1 MVRTIKKNKNK
12 NILINYSDKKY
23 EQKKIYTRTCIYFR
37 IFKQYKMQTKRS
49 QHGGHTE
56 GRTVKADP
64 FIDRKK
70 TNTLIQ
76 SQN

>member
-1 MVRTIKKNKNK
+1 MNK
-12 NILINYSDKKY
+12 
-23 EQKKIYTRTCIYFR
+23 KKIYTRTCIYFR

-64 FIDRKK
+64 FIDRKNQYHDSVSK
-70 TNTLIQ
+70 LNTIG
-76 SQN
+76 